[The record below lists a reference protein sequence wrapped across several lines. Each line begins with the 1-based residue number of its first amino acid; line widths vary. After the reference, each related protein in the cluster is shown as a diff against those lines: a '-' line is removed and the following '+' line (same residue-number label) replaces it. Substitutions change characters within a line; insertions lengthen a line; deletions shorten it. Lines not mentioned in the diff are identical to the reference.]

1 MPNRRLI
8 APVVVTAAVAGGGL
22 AGAVLGVPGLADAQ
36 ETTTPDAQP
45 EPDGEGFRIER
56 RGPGVGLDA
65 AADALGMEVDELH
78 EALHN
83 GQTIAEVA
91 ADKGVDVNTVID
103 AMVNAIVEETG
114 RDADEVR
121 EHVTTIVN
129 EGRPE
134 GPGFGPGGPRFHR
147 HFAGPGLDAAAEA
160 LGVETEDLVA
170 ALRDGK
176 TIADVAEEQGVDV
189 DTVID
194 AMVDEARE
202 RITEFVNEGP
212 QRPDVEEGTEESS
225 ADVDPTAA

>member
-8 APVVVTAAVAGGGL
+8 APVVVAAAVAGGGL
-22 AGAVLGVPGLADAQ
+22 AGAVLGVPGLATAQ
-36 ETTTPDAQP
+36 ESTTTESQQD
-45 EPDGEGFRIER
+45 DGEDFRELR
-56 RGPGVGLDA
+56 RGPGIGLGA

-91 ADKGVDVNTVID
+91 ADQGVEVNTVID
-103 AMVNAIVEETG
+103 AMVDAIVEETG
-114 RDADEVR
+114 RDAGDVR

-134 GPGFGPGGPRFHR
+134 KPAFGPGGARHFHR
-147 HFAGPGLDAAAEA
+147 HFGGPGLDAAAEA
-160 LGVETEDLVA
+160 LGIERDELVDE
-170 ALRDGK
+170 LRDGK

-194 AMVDEARE
+194 AMVDEARD

-212 QRPDVEEGTEESS
+212 QRPDVEEDVEESS
-225 ADVDPTAA
+225 ADIDPTAA